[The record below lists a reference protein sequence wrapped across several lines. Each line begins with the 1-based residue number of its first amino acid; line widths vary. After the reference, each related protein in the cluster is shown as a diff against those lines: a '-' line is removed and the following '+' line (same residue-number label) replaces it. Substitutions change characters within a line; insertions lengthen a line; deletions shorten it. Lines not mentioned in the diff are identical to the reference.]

1 LPPHNPTS
9 AVEFNPEKRSQNAMK
24 LVDFPKWR
32 KAWDKIE
39 PPTRKAFQMIA
50 LLSGARPGELSKL
63 KWGDVLPRE
72 RCFIIRGAK
81 AENDIRVPMS
91 AAIARE
97 FKRARSAMVD
107 GNPYVFS
114 ARAGGHLVKFD
125 VDGLPAHGI
134 SLRRTWRTIAAD
146 CGVDELIAH
155 FMLGHIPTGISRGYV
170 AKLILSSGS
179 AMRAAQRTVSL
190 RMLKLMN

>member
-1 LPPHNPTS
+1 MT
-9 AVEFNPEKRSQNAMK
+9 
-24 LVDFPKWR
+24 
-32 KAWDKIE
+32 
-39 PPTRKAFQMIA
+39 A

-63 KWGDVLPRE
+63 KWANVLPRE

-97 FKRARSAMVD
+97 FKRARGAIAD
-107 GNPYVFS
+107 GNPHVFS

-125 VDGLPAHGI
+125 VDGLPVHGMA
-134 SLRRTWRTIAAD
+134 LRRTWRTIAAD
-146 CGVDELIAH
+146 CGVDELMAH